1 MKVGNIDLGEKLFVA
16 PMADVS
22 DHPFRII
29 AKEFG
34 AGLTFTQMVSARGV
48 IENDF
53 GTLRRLVFSR
63 NEQPVGVQILGNNP
77 VILKNAVKELVKYS
91 PDLIDLNCG
100 CPVSKVT
107 KHDMGASLLDDPK
120 LIGKLVKSMV
130 EGANGVPISIKIR
143 LGKDKKNINVLDNAK
158 AAEDN
163 GASLIIVHARTKI
176 DRYSENPDWEWLKK
190 VKDNISIP
198 VIGNGSVFEPE
209 DIVKMKIDTGCD
221 SVMVARGAL
230 GNPFLFERYNSIVE
244 KGFDPGEP
252 DIIKVRDTAIRHIK
266 LLVRDFGENNA
277 LDRIKKNVVWYFR
290 KYNGINNFLD
300 NIFSFKDSASVI
312 NFIYEH
318 SEKIINNYFPEEDL
332 INVHKKFE
340 NKVLFWLAEEKE
352 FELINKSFE

>member
-1 MKVGNIDLGEKLFVA
+1 MKVGKIDIGEKLFVA

-22 DHPFRII
+22 DHPFRMI

-34 AGLTFTQMVSARGV
+34 AGLTFTQMVSAKGV

-77 VILKNAVKELVKYS
+77 HILKNAVKELLKLS

-120 LIGKLVKSMV
+120 QIGVLVKSMV
-130 EGANGVPISIKIR
+130 EGANGTPISIKIR

-163 GASLIIVHARTKI
+163 GASVLIVHTRTKVG
-176 DRYSENPDWEWLKK
+176 RYCEQPEWEWLAKIK
-190 VKDNISIP
+190 EKISIP
-198 VIGNGSVFEPE
+198 VVGNGSVFEPE
-209 DIVKMKIDTGCD
+209 DAVRMKKETGCD
-221 SVMVARGAL
+221 SVMIARGAL
-230 GNPFLFERYNSIVE
+230 GNPFFFERYNSIIE

-252 DIIKVRDTAIRHIK
+252 GVEKVRDTAIKHIN
-266 LLVRDFGENNA
+266 LIVRDFGELNA
-277 LDRIKKNVVWYFR
+277 LDRIKKNVVWYYR
-290 KYNGINNFLD
+290 KFNGISVLLD
-300 NIFSFKDSASVI
+300 TIFSFNSSALIIDFI
-312 NFIYEH
+312 NEH
-318 SEKIINNYFPEEDL
+318 SEKIKNNFYPEEDL
-332 INVHKKFE
+332 QNVHKKFE
-340 NKVLFWLAEEKE
+340 NKVLLWLSEEKD
-352 FELINKSFE
+352 FELIN

>member
-1 MKVGNIDLGEKLFVA
+1 MKVGKIDIGEKLFVA

-22 DHPFRII
+22 DHPFRMI

-34 AGLTFTQMVSARGV
+34 AGLTFTQMVSAKGV

-77 VILKNAVKELVKYS
+77 HILKNAVKELLKLS

-120 LIGKLVKSMV
+120 QIGVLVKSMV
-130 EGANGVPISIKIR
+130 EGASGTPISIKIR

-163 GASLIIVHARTKI
+163 GASVLIVHTRTKVG
-176 DRYSENPDWEWLKK
+176 RYCEQPEWEWLAKIK
-190 VKDNISIP
+190 EKISIP
-198 VIGNGSVFEPE
+198 VVGNGSVFEPE
-209 DIVKMKIDTGCD
+209 DAVRMKKETGCD
-221 SVMVARGAL
+221 SVMIARGAL
-230 GNPFLFERYNSIVE
+230 GNPFFFERYNSIIE

-252 DIIKVRDTAIRHIK
+252 GVEKVRDTAIKHIN
-266 LLVRDFGENNA
+266 LIVRDFGELNA
-277 LDRIKKNVVWYFR
+277 LDRIKKNVVWYYR
-290 KYNGINNFLD
+290 KFNGISVLLD
-300 NIFSFKDSASVI
+300 TIFSFNSSALIIDFI
-312 NFIYEH
+312 NEH
-318 SEKIINNYFPEEDL
+318 SEKIKNNFYPEEDL
-332 INVHKKFE
+332 QNVHKKFE
-340 NKVLFWLAEEKE
+340 NKVLLWLSEEKD
-352 FELINKSFE
+352 FELIN